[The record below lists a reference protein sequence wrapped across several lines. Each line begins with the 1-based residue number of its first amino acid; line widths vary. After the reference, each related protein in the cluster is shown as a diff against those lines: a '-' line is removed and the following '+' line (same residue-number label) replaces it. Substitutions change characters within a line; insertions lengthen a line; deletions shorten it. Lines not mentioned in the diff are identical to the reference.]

1 MSLSTKQLSQQETT
15 KIQNR
20 LDALE
25 SENKELARALEVV
38 TKSLILTANSLEEIA
53 FVQKKHLIETEA
65 LMIVIEDLNSL
76 LNPKNNLLKY
86 DLLNEPHN

>member
-1 MSLSTKQLSQQETT
+1 MKIEKKLSSLEK
-15 KIQNR
+15 
-20 LDALE
+20 
-25 SENKELARALEVV
+25 ENEDCKKAILML
-38 TKSLILTANSLEEIA
+38 TDSLVITAKSLEEIA
-53 FVQKKHLIETEA
+53 LIQKKHLTDTQS